1 MASAVPDGA
10 RRRFY
15 ARADAAT
22 KTGEIWIYDLIGETM
37 WGCGVMAKD
46 VAAAIKQCEAEGAKS
61 LSIFINSD
69 GGEVF
74 EGVSIHSVL
83 SRFAGQKTV
92 YIDGKAASIASLI
105 AMAGDKICI
114 SPAAMMMIHDPSA
127 GAMGRSKDLRR
138 KADFIDQIRDSMIE
152 AYSSRTGKDAATI
165 KAMMEAE
172 TWMKA
177 PLCVSLGF
185 ADEIVQT
192 IAPSE
197 SALAE
202 MAIAAAAPSSILASY
217 QNLPADLKQKLF
229 AQHPHLSQSPQSRA
243 PDRVSPKPRASGKD
257 HRHMD
262 TDINE
267 ITASHERTVKAQ
279 ASAHEAETKS
289 FTTRLNIALAERDTA
304 HTQLS
309 SVQAK
314 VATAEGTIKS
324 HEATIGAYKQD
335 AEQIFALT
343 GKTTLAEARG
353 VIAAFKAEAGEVSNL
368 RAQAAAQKEATT
380 KATFMALLDK
390 GVAAGKITPIEFE
403 QMKATPVAGMDTATA
418 FVETYF
424 MKRDPVVKM
433 QETKQ
438 PKPEETPVLT
448 GMSAEEIQML
458 KDAGMDPAAVLASTK
473 AGNTPPVS

>member
-92 YIDGKAASIASLI
+92 YVDGKAASIASLI

-114 SPAAMMMIHDPSA
+114 SPAAMMMIHDPCA

-138 KADFIDQIRDSMIE
+138 KADFVDQIRDSMIE

-165 KAMMEAE
+165 KAMMDAE

-177 PLCVSLGF
+177 PVCVSLGF
-185 ADEIVQT
+185 ADEIVQAV
-192 IAPSE
+192 APSE
-197 SALAE
+197 NALAE

-217 QNLPADLKQKLF
+217 QNLPDDLKQKLF
-229 AQHPHLSQSPQSRA
+229 AQYPNLSQSPQARA
-243 PDRVSPKPRASGKD
+243 PERVPTKPPRASGNHKD
-257 HRHMD
+257 
-262 TDINE
+262 
-267 ITASHERTVKAQ
+267 
-279 ASAHEAETKS
+279 
-289 FTTRLNIALAERDTA
+289 TTRMDNDVIEAQERANKALATAHATEISSFQTRLTTVTGERDTFSA
-304 HTQLS
+304 
-309 SVQAK
+309 QAQ
-314 VATAEGTIKS
+314 AARNEISTALATIKS
-324 HEATIGAYKQD
+324 HEGVIAAYKAD
-335 AEQIFALT
+335 AQEIFALT

-353 VIAAFKAEAGEVSNL
+353 VIAAYKEQAAEATNL
-368 RAQAAAQKEATT
+368 RAQAAAQKEAAT
-380 KATFMALLDK
+380 KASFLALLDK
-390 GVAAGKITPIEFE
+390 GVAAGKITPAEFE
-403 QMKATPVAGMDTATA
+403 QMKATPVEGMVTATA

-433 QETKQ
+433 AATEQ
-438 PKPEETPVLT
+438 PKPEEIALDGVTP
-448 GMSAEEIQML
+448 EIAAMA
-458 KDAGMDPAAVLASTK
+458 KEAGMDPKEIVARMK
-473 AGNTPPVS
+473 AGNGVPIS